1 MSEDYR
7 SDAYLMVLDLY
18 PRADLTR
25 NTQVSNLFVG
35 QLERGGTQHHSP
47 SGPSLGSFF
56 EKGGPAS
63 SQHDTTTELAAN
75 IVSGIVQKCLQALL
89 T

>member
-18 PRADLTR
+18 TLADLMR

-35 QLERGGTQHHSP
+35 QLERGRTQHHHFLRP
-47 SGPSLGSFF
+47 FTGYLF
-56 EKGGPAS
+56 
-63 SQHDTTTELAAN
+63 
-75 IVSGIVQKCLQALL
+75 
-89 T
+89 